1 MSLCVPFTFG
11 AKYSINE
18 NMNVFAEI
26 GYRFTNT
33 DYLDDVSTTYAG
45 PDAFPPDPNGNPS
58 VAFPF
63 AGPQL

>member
-1 MSLCVPFTFG
+1 LELKEAF
-11 AKYSINE
+11 NE

-45 PDAFPPDPNGNPS
+45 PEAFPPTQTAS
-58 VAFPF
+58 RASLSF